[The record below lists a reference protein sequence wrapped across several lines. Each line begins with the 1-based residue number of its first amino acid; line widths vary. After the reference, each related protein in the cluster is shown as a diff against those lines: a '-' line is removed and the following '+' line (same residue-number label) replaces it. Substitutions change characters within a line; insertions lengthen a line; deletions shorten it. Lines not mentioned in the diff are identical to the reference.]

1 MDEKGKMNTG
11 EYEELIKEVKAN
23 SPYKRLS
30 SAKKKWM
37 SVSEMGELLGLKKT
51 DRYWLVHKNFFETK
65 EIAGKMRVNIE
76 SFEKWYANQI
86 KYHKVNGEE
95 PGKELKE
102 WSYSVPELAEM
113 LELTDGVV
121 YDLIKRNNIEV
132 VIVDYWK
139 RVPKAA
145 FQKWYDGQ
153 SRYRT
158 KEDEKRDAEMEAAT
172 LTMPE
177 MAKQLGITRNQ
188 VYGILNSQKYQHFF
202 EFVTI
207 ADRKRI
213 TKESFQKFLEG
224 QDEYHLDPANDYEE
238 LAMEENVALA
248 NYRRKKLAQ
257 TGERNGKFNVI
268 YSYTDADGKRKQKW
282 ETYATK
288 AEAKKRKK
296 EIEYKEEMGSM
307 IIPQC
312 KTMKDLLAEYVA
324 LYGKD
329 NWALS
334 TYDGNVSLINNYILP
349 IIGDEKLSEINTRF
363 IEKYYQ
369 RLLKVPAVVNP
380 IIGKRKNEYVSTST
394 IRDIHKLLRSCFKQA
409 VKWELMEKNP
419 CIYATVPKHK
429 TKKREIWTAETLMY
443 ALEVCEDD
451 RLKLAMN
458 LSFSCSLRISELLG
472 LTWDCVDI
480 SEEAIEENRAYLF
493 INKESQRVSKSAL
506 KELDAKD
513 VLLIFPE
520 KSKTNKTVRVL
531 KTPKTD
537 SSVRKVF
544 LPKSVAKMLIEWKE
558 KQDETKEV
566 LGDEYMDYNLVMAST
581 FGLPLGDGAIR
592 KPLNQLIKDYDLPPV
607 VFHSLRHSSVTYKLK
622 LNGGDIKAV
631 QGDSGHA
638 QVSMVTDV
646 YSHILDDDRK
656 KNAELFEEAFYE
668 KKDQDPQMHP
678 NTAQNTVAVPEGVDA
693 ELLAKVLNNP
703 EMAAL
708 LASLAK
714 TMK

>member
-1 MDEKGKMNTG
+1 MAYIKIFPIKVTDKKALDYIMNPDKTEEKLLISSFACSPESANLEFAFTREEGKKNVMDKGNNLAFHLIQSFKPGEVDAETAHKLGKEFADEVLKGKYEYVISTHVDQDHIHNHIIFNATSFVDHHKYVSNKRNYHKICWISNRICQENGLVTSMPTGEKGKSYKENM
-11 EYEELIKEVKAN
+11 EYHRGNSWKA
-23 SPYKRLS
+23 KLKVAVDKAIWS
-30 SAKKKWM
+30 SINYDEFLQKMKLAGYEIRQGKNLAFRAP
-37 SVSEMGELLGLKKT
+37 EQ
-51 DRYWLVHKNFFETK
+51 KNFTNMK
-65 EIAGKMRVNIE
+65 SLG
-76 SFEKWYANQI
+76 
-86 KYHKVNGEE
+86 
-95 PGKELKE
+95 
-102 WSYSVPELAEM
+102 SYY
-113 LELTDGVV
+113 T
-121 YDLIKRNNIEV
+121 
-132 VIVDYWK
+132 
-139 RVPKAA
+139 
-145 FQKWYDGQ
+145 
-153 SRYRT
+153 
-158 KEDEKRDAEMEAAT
+158 
-172 LTMPE
+172 
-177 MAKQLGITRNQ
+177 
-188 VYGILNSQKYQHFF
+188 
-202 EFVTI
+202 
-207 ADRKRI
+207 
-213 TKESFQKFLEG
+213 
-224 QDEYHLDPANDYEE
+224 
-238 LAMEENVALA
+238 EENV
-248 NYRRKKLAQ
+248 
-257 TGERNGKFNVI
+257 
-268 YSYTDADGKRKQKW
+268 
-282 ETYATK
+282 
-288 AEAKKRKK
+288 
-296 EIEYKEEMGSM
+296 
-307 IIPQC
+307 
-312 KTMKDLLAEYVA
+312 
-324 LYGKD
+324 
-329 NWALS
+329 
-334 TYDGNVSLINNYILP
+334 
-349 IIGDEKLSEINTRF
+349 
-363 IEKYYQ
+363 
-369 RLLKVPAVVNP
+369 
-380 IIGKRKNEYVSTST
+380 
-394 IRDIHKLLRSCFKQA
+394 LLR
-409 VKWELMEKNP
+409 LEKNR
-419 CIYATVPKHK
+419 HK

-668 KKDQDPQMHP
+668 KKNLDPQMHP
-678 NTAQNTVAVPEGVDA
+678 NTAQNTVAVPEGIDA
-693 ELLAKVLNNP
+693 ELLAKVLSNP

-708 LASLAK
+708 LSSLAK